1 MKSNKFLCV
10 LVFVM
15 SHFVMSAQSDLDLQ
29 TTEIIY
35 VKAYKNFKSQTAA
48 KPKPLENLTYQLLFD
63 KSQALFSQSHKML
76 IDGDYKNKRLAS
88 KGGGLGVYYKN
99 LDKEKSINVI
109 EQDGQKYFV
118 EKKFDQWNWEILDET
133 KNILGYKC
141 YKAMG
146 KMQQYNYVLKENRT
160 LKVTAWFTTQ
170 IPVSFGPSGFDGLP
184 GLVLESQR
192 GSFYFIAEEI
202 NFNVDKKINFKSDG
216 VQILDEDFAKMQYKA
231 FMNYTGN

>member
-1 MKSNKFLCV
+1 MKYLFIIFLSFLTIIV
-10 LVFVM
+10 
-15 SHFVMSAQSDLDLQ
+15 SAQSLKSQ
-29 TTEIIY
+29 TTEVVY
-35 VKAYKNFKSQTAA
+35 VKAYKNHKSQTES

-63 KSQALFSQSHKML
+63 KSQSLFNQSHKML
-76 IDGDYKNKRLAS
+76 IDDNYKNKRFAS
-88 KGGGLGVYYKN
+88 KGGGLGIYYKN
-99 LDKEKSINVI
+99 LDKEKSINVVR
-109 EQDGQKYFV
+109 QDGQKYFV
-118 EKKFDQWNWEILDET
+118 EKKFDQWNWKIFDET

-146 KMQQYNYVLKENRT
+146 EMEQYNYVLKENRT
-160 LKVTAWFTTQ
+160 LKVIAWFTTQ

-202 NFNVDKKINFKSDG
+202 NFNVDKKIDFKIDG
-216 VQILDEDFAKMQYKA
+216 VKILDEEFAKMQYKA